1 MPHWGPTSTASGG
14 MEGRESA
21 AQRAAVASC
30 WARGRGGSDGSLS
43 PGGGGRC
50 HLPCL
55 LLPVLDRGHKCL
67 SPRCEAGALGLR
79 VTQSRGQTG
88 LLCDPL
94 QGPVTSAVHGDI
106 LTPVGG
112 AGEQG

>member
-43 PGGGGRC
+43 PGGGGAAT
-50 HLPCL
+50 CL
-55 LLPVLDRGHKCL
+55 AFCFL
-67 SPRCEAGALGLR
+67 SWTEDTSVCPHGAR
-79 VTQSRGQTG
+79 RE
-88 LLCDPL
+88 P
-94 QGPVTSAVHGDI
+94 
-106 LTPVGG
+106 
-112 AGEQG
+112 